1 MFLLINAYFITPL
14 KFQVMS
20 LEEFSEQLGV
30 TFDPGPTTPRATP
43 QKKDRVLSFLS
54 DSCYLSSPLWF
65 SGSDSESELESDL
78 VEEGVAGG
86 EVRGLAGRESGCLS
100 TGSSSSSLTASAGWA
115 SPLPGGRS
123 LEPPSLSSHTH
134 NTTNKPSSSS
144 SATIRDHRG
153 LRHKLATSS
162 DVGLNGLNEPT
173 SIENLGHRGL
183 SQKLPEHH
191 HHHRLCVQSSN
202 PLTRFHSL
210 SRCDTTA
217 HSSLAA
223 TGKTDRAHV
232 SCPDFHSNSTDD
244 MELGSVSQDEDPE
257 DMETSSLETRE
268 PLFPGACPEFGLP
281 PLVHPGSPG
290 SRNSPITTP
299 QDHPG
304 ETISPAEVPTGKSKA
319 VGVTTSPAVGFENQ
333 ANSLKLSKKKGPL
346 TFRTPLQS
354 LTNAPSVL
362 TGRQQ
367 GSGKQEKPV
376 IQAQPANPANFSK
389 H

>member
-1 MFLLINAYFITPL
+1 M
-14 KFQVMS
+14 MS
-20 LEEFSEQLGV
+20 SEEFSDQLGV
-30 TFDPGPTTPRATP
+30 TFDPSPTTPRATP
-43 QKKDRVLSFLS
+43 QKKDKVLSFLS

-78 VEEGVAGG
+78 VEEEMVGG

-123 LEPPSLSSHTH
+123 LKPPSLSSHTH
-134 NTTNKPSSSS
+134 NPTNNPSSSS

-153 LRHKLATSS
+153 LRHELATSTS
-162 DVGLNGLNEPT
+162 DVGVNGLNKPT

-191 HHHRLCVQSSN
+191 HHHRLCVQSSS
-202 PLTRFHSL
+202 PLARFHSL
-210 SRCDTTA
+210 TRCDTA
-217 HSSLAA
+217 SHSSLAA

-232 SCPDFHSNSTDD
+232 SCPDFHSHSTDD

-257 DMETSSLETRE
+257 DMETSTLPSLETRE
-268 PLFPGACPEFGLP
+268 PLCPGACPEFGLP
-281 PLVHPGSPG
+281 PLVCPSSPG
-290 SRNSPITTP
+290 SRNSPITIP
-299 QDHPG
+299 RDHPG
-304 ETISPAEVPTGKSKA
+304 DTNSPAEVPAGKSKA
-319 VGVTTSPAVGFENQ
+319 AGVTPPPAAGFENQ
-333 ANSLKLSKKKGPL
+333 ENSSKLSKRKGPL

-362 TGRQQ
+362 TSRQQ